1 MQVFIIHPQ
10 DNVATALTTLKQ
22 GKVNLIGTHEKV
34 LELINEI
41 KEGHKVALKDIDAG
55 DPVVKF
61 GIPIGHATRPIQ
73 KGQWVH
79 LHNCAS
85 NFDEKSQTLD
95 LQTGAPT
102 ESDAYQ

>member
-1 MQVFIIHPQ
+1 
-10 DNVATALTTLKQ
+10 
-22 GKVNLIGTHEKV
+22 
-34 LELINEI
+34 
-41 KEGHKVALKDIDAG
+41 VALKDIDAG

-73 KGQWVH
+73 KGEWVH